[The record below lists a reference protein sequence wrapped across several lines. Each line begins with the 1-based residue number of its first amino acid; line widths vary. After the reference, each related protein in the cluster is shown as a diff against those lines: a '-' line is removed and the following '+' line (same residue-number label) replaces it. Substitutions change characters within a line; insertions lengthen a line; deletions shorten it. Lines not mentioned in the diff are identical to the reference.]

1 MKTLENQKI
10 WVCWNWSTRN
20 GNRTKVPI
28 ASSGCTTGTDEPYRC
43 TWVTKAEAERAAKEK
58 GYDGIGFVLPVGY
71 FFLDID
77 KRALDDPYVQ
87 MMLERFDSYAEV
99 SVSGTGIH
107 IYGRCDPSRIP
118 TYIDKD
124 GKTRLSREFY
134 MKSPNNVEL
143 YYGGITNR
151 FAVFTGNAIRDVPL
165 CDCTDALLTTLDKD
179 MRRKKKSKKTA
190 ATAVVPTTHDADE
203 DFDILADLRRAKN
216 KEKFIALYDRGDM
229 SEYLHTDGTADQSR
243 ADCALCAL
251 IAFRVG
257 PDPETIDRLFRGSA
271 LYREK
276 WEREDYRTNTIERG
290 IEACNGVFHRSVMP
304 APEFIKFDKNGVPY
318 ISVPLLAK
326 YTKEHLHYILVRNDG
341 KEGIRIY
348 VYEHGVYRLYAEDML
363 QAVIKGYIEE
373 YDLEMVQM
381 SKVTGAASILLTDLN
396 YVRQEELN
404 ADEGIINFRNG
415 LLRLSDMAL
424 LPHDPSVFSTI
435 QIPCEWHGEPVPT
448 PVFDRYLSR
457 LMDDDPEMINLCI
470 EIIGAVISNVKCFRM
485 KKSAFFV
492 GEGNTGKSQLK
503 SLVEHIIGP
512 ENYISIDLRDIEAR
526 FGTGAVYGTRLAGS
540 ADMSFM
546 SVGELKTF
554 KNLTGGDGV
563 MAEFKGKQQFTY
575 RYDGFLWFCMNRLP
589 KFGGD
594 DGRWVFDR
602 IMVLNCPNVIPTSEQ
617 DKLLLEKMLSE
628 SDGIM
633 FKAVMALR
641 NVIANGYR
649 FTEPDKVLAAR
660 QAYMEETN
668 TALAFFNECMVER
681 ESEKITDMCTTGKI
695 YDVYKAWCQD
705 NNNGYSKTAK
715 EFRDAIADH
724 LGKEHSELVTHTRNG
739 SYYIGYTLSV
749 NARERY
755 SKAYGYDSTDFLA

>member
-43 TWVTKAEAERAAKEK
+43 TWVTKAEAEKAARKK

-77 KRALDDPYVQ
+77 KRALDDTYVQ
-87 MMLERFDSYAEV
+87 MMLERFDSYAEI

-107 IYGRCDPSRIP
+107 IYGRCDQSRIP

-124 GKTRLSREFY
+124 GKTRLNREFY

-179 MRRKKKSKKTA
+179 MRRKKKSKKTV
-190 ATAVVPTTHDADE
+190 ATANAPTTHDADE
-203 DFDILADLRRAKN
+203 DFDILADLRKAKN
-216 KEKFIALYDRGDM
+216 KEKFIALYDKGDM

-318 ISVPLLAK
+318 LSVPLLAK

-373 YDLEMVQM
+373 YNLEMVQM
-381 SKVTGAASILLTDLN
+381 SKVAGAASILLTDLN

-415 LLRLSDMAL
+415 LLRLSDMVL

-602 IMVLNCPNVIPTSEQ
+602 IMVLNCPNVIPVGEQ

-668 TALAFFNECMVER
+668 TALAFFNECIVER

-695 YDVYKAWCQD
+695 FDVYKAWCQD

>member
-1 MKTLENQKI
+1 MKTLETQSI
-10 WVCWNWSTRN
+10 WLCWNWSTRN
-20 GNRTKVPI
+20 GKRTKVPI
-28 ASSGCTTGTDEPYRC
+28 AASGCATGTDETYRC
-43 TWVTKAEAERAAKEK
+43 TWVTKAEAERAVKEK
-58 GYDGIGFVLPVGY
+58 GYDGIGFVLPNGY

-77 KRALDDPYVQ
+77 KRAPDDPYVQ
-87 MMLERFDSYAEV
+87 MMLERFGSYAEV
-99 SVSGTGIH
+99 SVSGNGIH
-107 IYGRCDPSRIP
+107 IYGKCDPSRLP

-124 GKTRLSREFY
+124 GKTRLAREFY
-134 MKSPNNVEL
+134 MKSPNDVEL
-143 YYGGITNR
+143 YFGGITNR

-179 MRRKKKSKKTA
+179 MRRKKKSKKNA
-190 ATAVVPTTHDADE
+190 ATANAPTAHDADE
-203 DFDILADLRRAKN
+203 DFDILADLRKAKN
-216 KEKFIALYDRGDM
+216 GAKFIALYDRGDT
-229 SEYLHTDGTADQSR
+229 SGYLYSDGTADRSR

-318 ISVPLLAK
+318 LSVPLLAK
-326 YTKEHLHYILVRNDG
+326 YTKEYLHYILVRNDG

-348 VYEHGVYRLYAEDML
+348 VYEHGVYHLYAEDML

-373 YDLEMVQM
+373 YNLEMVQM
-381 SKVTGAASILLTDLN
+381 SKVAGAASILLTDLN

-415 LLRLSDMAL
+415 LLRLSDMVL
-424 LPHDPSVFSTI
+424 LPHDPSMFSTI

-540 ADMSFM
+540 ADMNFM

-602 IMVLNCPNVIPTSEQ
+602 IMVLNCPNVIPVGEQ

-695 YDVYKAWCQD
+695 FDVYKAWCQD